1 VSEGKEEQREPMVP
15 GDKARPGAD
24 NAGEDLCPR
33 CGGTGRNEDKECE
46 ECGGAGRVWV
56 PVGTP

>member
-1 VSEGKEEQREPMVP
+1 MVP
-15 GDKARPGAD
+15 GDKAQPGAD

-33 CGGTGRNEDKECE
+33 CGGTGRYEGKECE
-46 ECGGAGRVWV
+46 NCGGAGRVWV